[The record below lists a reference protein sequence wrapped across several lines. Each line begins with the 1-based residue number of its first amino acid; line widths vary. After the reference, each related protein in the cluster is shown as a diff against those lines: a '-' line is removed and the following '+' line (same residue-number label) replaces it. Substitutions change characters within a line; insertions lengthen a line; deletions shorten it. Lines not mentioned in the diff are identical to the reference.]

1 MTENLYQQLGKAL
14 PKHTIKIDRLK
25 KLDKRT
31 LNPDRSDTGRSIERW
46 FKGFLPLATL
56 MVKRAGRRG
65 RRQKEGSI

>member
-1 MTENLYQQLGKAL
+1 MNRNLYAQMRRAL
-14 PKHTIKIDRLK
+14 PARATKIERLE

-31 LNPDRSDTGRSIERW
+31 FNPDRSDTERSIERW

-65 RRQKEGSI
+65 RRQKEGSA